1 MKTYRHIGA
10 ICFFGSHNQS
20 VSRSDQQATLD
31 ELLDRAA
38 AAINRGDR
46 AGADALAGQ
55 VLAVDRTNSDA
66 EELLAAPVDHGEIR
80 RLTIMFAD
88 LVDSTELS
96 TRIEPEIYRTV
107 VGRYRDE
114 VVRLVDN
121 YDGHLAST
129 KGDGLLAVFGHP
141 HAHED
146 DVWRAV
152 LAGLDITREIAQLSQ
167 TVSRRFG
174 FGISVR
180 VGIHRGLVYL
190 DTAQDDVYGF
200 AANLTAR
207 VCSIADPGTVAVSE
221 SVERLVRDRFEL
233 RAGPPRSVKGV
244 DDPIT
249 PYHVVAERD
258 TARVPQGPMMG
269 RQSEMANLQASWI
282 AALAGTLTTAGIVF
296 CGEAGIGKSR
306 VARSAISAAKRSD
319 AVVFELIGSP
329 LHTHVGLYPVR
340 RLLERRC
347 GISRTSSRAE
357 RLQLL
362 RAEVEPRSPDPGN
375 TVALLAPVLGMAPAT
390 EYDPVHAEGRRL
402 AEQINNAIHDYLI
415 AATDGGPALVLVE
428 DMQWFDPS
436 TIDVVTSLLR
446 TGLGRLLVVVTS
458 RDREPLPDASLAV
471 AFELKP
477 LDDDETAELVT
488 ELYPGIGPAALNT
501 VRRRCGGIPLYIEEV
516 VAKLKEQPADAAG
529 SAQVPDSL
537 YEALFARL
545 QPSKRA
551 LRVVEVAAT
560 IGNSFDRALLRSVAG
575 LNDDDLDGVIGE
587 LADSLVL
594 EQVGNDT
601 WRFRHELLREVAAEL
616 PPPSI
621 RRRLHSQVADALKS
635 DAAET
640 DPDWPMIAMHLE
652 RADRFEEAV
661 AAHRQASSN
670 ARRRGAL
677 KEATHHLSRA
687 LAELAKVSESR
698 ERDRSEV
705 KLRLRHGFL
714 TAAAE
719 GAGSASAEADF
730 ERCLELS
737 GTDPQSDELFA
748 TLMALF
754 TYYINRAD
762 LRRAEQVVQSLRVG
776 VDGGRSWWLSE
787 NLAGSGIVLWM
798 RGEFDPA
805 SAHLEEAA
813 DLAVSRDRR
822 DLEAEWF
829 MPFDPV
835 VLDLTSVALVRWV
848 RGDQIGADAAL
859 TDAKRWGGEL
869 GFPQGP
875 FSSCYALYVET
886 LISVEAGSVDRAAD
900 AAAEM
905 ISLGS
910 THGFDQ
916 WVAAG
921 TVMQS
926 TVAIAAAL
934 SVDPIDEQLLSDNL
948 LMLTGWVAAGRFM
961 EAKSFLTTFDG
972 ILARALLAT
981 GQPAAAQQRL
991 DAGLQLAQE
1000 TGMHYYDAELLRL
1013 RAVTH
1018 ADQESRHADLQA
1030 AFDLARTQQAPVFA
1044 LRAALDDYRF
1054 RGDTARPSV
1063 VEAMQLFP
1071 RDSTW
1076 PELMRARAML
1086 G

>member
-1 MKTYRHIGA
+1 
-10 ICFFGSHNQS
+10 

-31 ELLDRAA
+31 ELLDRAV

-46 AGADALAGQ
+46 ADSDALAGQ

-114 VVRLVDN
+114 VVRLVAH

-141 HAHED
+141 NAHED

-167 TVSRRFG
+167 AVSRRFG

-207 VCSIADPGTVAVSE
+207 MCSIADPGTVAVSE
-221 SVERLVRDRFEL
+221 SVERLVRDSFEL

-244 DDPIT
+244 DGPIT

-258 TARVPQGPMMG
+258 TARAPRGPMMG
-269 RQSEMANLQASWI
+269 RQSEMGHLAASWT
-282 AALAGTLTTAGIVF
+282 AAVAGTLTNAGIAF

-306 VARSAISAAKRSD
+306 VARSAIGAAKRSD

-329 LHTHVGLYPVR
+329 LHNHVGLYPVR

-362 RAEVEPRSPDPGN
+362 RAEVEPCSPDPDK

-390 EYDPVHAEGRRL
+390 EYDPVHAEGRKL

-415 AATDGGPALVLVE
+415 AATEGGPALVLVE

-446 TGLGRLLVVVTS
+446 TGLGRLLVVMTS
-458 RDREPLPDASLAV
+458 RERDPLPDASLAV
-471 AFELKP
+471 VFELKP
-477 LDDDETAELVT
+477 LSDDETAEFVT
-488 ELYPGIGPAALNT
+488 ELYPGIGPTALNT

-516 VAKLKEQPADAAG
+516 VAKLKEQPVDAAG

-560 IGNSFDRALLRSVAG
+560 VGSSFDGALLRSVTG
-575 LNDDDLDGVIGE
+575 LNDDDLDRVIGE
-587 LADSLVL
+587 LEDSLVL

-621 RRRLHSQVADALKS
+621 RRTLHSRVADALKS

-661 AAHRQASSN
+661 SAHRQASSI

-687 LAELAKVSESR
+687 LIQLAKVPQSR

-719 GAGSASAEADF
+719 GAGSANAEADF

-776 VDGGRSWWLSE
+776 VDGGRAWWLSE

-798 RGEFDPA
+798 RGEFDSA
-805 SAHLEEAA
+805 STHLEEAA
-813 DLAVSRDRR
+813 NLAVSRGRR

-859 TDAKRWGGEL
+859 TDAKRWGDEL

-875 FSSCYALYVET
+875 FSTCYALYVEA
-886 LISVEAGSVDRAAD
+886 LISVEAGSVDRAAG

-905 ISLGS
+905 ISQGS
-910 THGFDQ
+910 IHGFDQ

-926 TVAIAAAL
+926 TVAIATAL
-934 SVDPIDEQLLSDNL
+934 NVDRIDEQSLSDNL
-948 LMLTGWVAAGRFM
+948 PMLAGWVEAGRFM

-972 ILARALLAT
+972 ILARALMAA
-981 GQPAAAQQRL
+981 GQPAAAQQRV

-1018 ADQESRHADLQA
+1018 TDQESRHADLQA
-1030 AFDLARTQQAPVFA
+1030 AFDLARTQRAPVFA

-1054 RGDTARPSV
+1054 RGDTARSSV
-1063 VEAMQLFP
+1063 FEAMQLFP
-1071 RDSTW
+1071 RNSTW

>member
-1 MKTYRHIGA
+1 M
-10 ICFFGSHNQS
+10 HNQS

-31 ELLDRAA
+31 ELLDRAV

-46 AGADALAGQ
+46 AGSDALAGQ

-96 TRIEPEIYRTV
+96 TRIEPEVYRTV

-114 VVRLVDN
+114 VIRLVTH

-146 DVWRAV
+146 DVRRAV
-152 LAGLDITREIAQLSQ
+152 LTGLDITREIAQLSQ

-174 FGISVR
+174 FGIDVR
-180 VGIHRGLVYL
+180 VGIHHGLVYL

-244 DDPIT
+244 DGPIT
-249 PYHVVAERD
+249 PYHVVGERD
-258 TARVPQGPMMG
+258 TARVPQGPIMG
-269 RQSEMANLQASWI
+269 RQSEMAHLEASWT
-282 AALAGTLTTAGIVF
+282 AALAGTLVTAGIVF
-296 CGEAGIGKSR
+296 SGEAGIGKSR
-306 VARSAISAAKRSD
+306 VARSAIGAAKRSD

-340 RLLERRC
+340 KLLERRC
-347 GISRTSSRAE
+347 GINRTSSRAE

-362 RAEVEPRSPDPGN
+362 RAEVEPRSPDPGK
-375 TVALLAPVLGMAPAT
+375 TVALLAAVLGMAPAT
-390 EYDPVHAEGRRL
+390 DFDPVHAEGRKL

-428 DMQWFDPS
+428 DMQWFDPP
-436 TIDVVTSLLR
+436 TIDVVTSLLCS
-446 TGLGRLLVVVTS
+446 GLGRLMVVVTS
-458 RDREPLPDASLAV
+458 REREPLKDPSLAV

-477 LDDDETAELVT
+477 LNDDETAEFVT
-488 ELYPGIGPAALNT
+488 ELFPGIGPAALNT

-516 VAKLKEQPADAAG
+516 VAKLKEQPVDAAG

-545 QPSKRA
+545 QPSLGA
-551 LRVVEVAAT
+551 LRVVELAAT
-560 IGNSFDRALLRSVAG
+560 IGSSFDGALLRSATG
-575 LNDDDLDGVIGE
+575 LDADDHDRVIGE
-587 LADSLVL
+587 LEASLVL

-601 WRFRHELLREVAAEL
+601 WRFRHELLREMAAEL

-652 RADRFEEAV
+652 RADRFEEAAV
-661 AAHRQASSN
+661 AHRQASSI

-687 LAELAKVSESR
+687 LTQLAKVPQSR

-719 GAGSASAEADF
+719 GAGSTNAEADF

-776 VDGGRSWWLSE
+776 VDGGRAWWLSE
-787 NLAGSGIVLWM
+787 NLAGSGIVQWM
-798 RGEFDPA
+798 RGEFDSA
-805 SAHLEEAA
+805 STHLEEAA
-813 DLAVSRDRR
+813 NLAVSRGRR

-859 TDAKRWGGEL
+859 TDAKRWGDEL

-875 FSSCYALYVET
+875 FSACYALYVEA
-886 LISVEAGSVDRAAD
+886 LIGVEAGSVDRAAG

-905 ISLGS
+905 ISQGS
-910 THGFDQ
+910 IHGFDQ

-926 TVAIAAAL
+926 TVAIAAAMTA
-934 SVDPIDEQLLSDNL
+934 DPIDEQLLSDNL
-948 LMLTGWVAAGRFM
+948 PMLAGWVEAGRFM
-961 EAKSFLTTFDG
+961 EAKSFLTTFDA
-972 ILARALLAT
+972 ILARALMAA
-981 GQPAAAQQRL
+981 GQPVAAQQRV
-991 DAGLQLAQE
+991 DAGLQLARE

-1013 RAVTH
+1013 RAITH
-1018 ADQESRHADLQA
+1018 TDQESRHADLQA
-1030 AFDLARTQQAPVFA
+1030 AFDLACTQRAPVFA
-1044 LRAALDDYRF
+1044 LRAALDDFRF
-1054 RGDTARPSV
+1054 RGDAARPSV

-1076 PELMRARAML
+1076 PDLMRAGAML